1 MTEEVLQA
9 QQAFSYWKDIIQPVL
24 FPAAGA
30 FAGVLLKEAL
40 DLRKSK
46 RQYSVADVEFLC
58 SQINE
63 VRELALTYWAKS
75 SGLEAKIQEAQITG
89 MLHGCAEIIAA
100 TNIGTEQDKSSL
112 NDSLRQFRRV
122 CTSGTFGQTK
132 RSEDLGRLAEIEIEG
147 RTFYAKVLTFRR
159 K

>member
-1 MTEEVLQA
+1 MTDKAEQA
-9 QQAFSYWKDIIQPVL
+9 QQAFSYWKDFIQPIL
-24 FPAAGA
+24 LPAAGA
-30 FAGVLLKEAL
+30 FLGVLAKEVI

-63 VRELALTYWAKS
+63 VRELALEYWATS
-75 SGLEAKIQEAQITG
+75 PGSDAKTQEARITG

-100 TNIGTEQDKSSL
+100 TNLGTELDKTTL
-112 NDSLRQFRRV
+112 NSSLRQFRKV
-122 CTSGTFGQTK
+122 CTSGTFGQAA
-132 RSEDLGRLAEIEIEG
+132 RAAAPNRLAEIEIEG
-147 RTFYAKVLTFRR
+147 RTFHAKVLTFRR